1 MLPWETECAA
11 NTDSLCWF
19 WLRKREHIYTHVSVW
34 AYRNTYMHTP
44 HNSRSP
50 KEKPPC
56 SQRGGQRAFFWPLK
70 RFSKA
75 RFDIHLG
82 KVRAQPPAWS
92 KLSRRQRRARGVCL
106 GKQQVVC
113 AWLHS
118 AACEPQ
124 GICGQ
129 NLSWERKFL
138 EIQKSGKLPED
149 LGIRRA
155 SAAPVTSRELQQSQG
170 WGEELSAWTTA

>member
-1 MLPWETECAA
+1 MPQTQTACAGSDLA
-11 NTDSLCWF
+11 SMSIFIHTCLC
-19 WLRKREHIYTHVSVW
+19 EHIE
-34 AYRNTYMHTP
+34 TP
-44 HNSRSP
+44 TSTLHIIAGAPRKNLHAAS
-50 KEKPPC
+50 EKG
-56 SQRGGQRAFFWPLK
+56 RGHFFWPLK

-82 KVRAQPPAWS
+82 KVRAQPPARS
-92 KLSRRQRRARGVCL
+92 KLSRRQCRARGVCL
-106 GKQQVVC
+106 GKKQVVC

-129 NLSWERKFL
+129 SLSWERKFL
-138 EIQKSGKLPED
+138 EIQKSGKLPEY

-155 SAAPVTSRELQQSQG
+155 SAAPVTGRGELQQSQG
-170 WGEELSAWTTA
+170 WGEELSA